1 VPVYQLE
8 DRIPEIDPSA
18 YVDANAVLI
27 GRVILKPNS
36 SVWPFVTLR
45 GDNES
50 ITIGVGSN
58 VQDGSVIHTDEGGTP
73 VIVGDNVTIGHQ
85 VMLHGCSIGAGSLI
99 GIQAVILNGAK
110 IGRNCLVGAGALVTE
125 NKEFP
130 DNSLIV
136 GAPARVIRTLSDA
149 DIARMQQG
157 TAHYVHNAE
166 RYKTGLK
173 RIDA

>member
-1 VPVYQLE
+1 MPIYQLH
-8 DRIPEIDPSA
+8 DLKPTIDASA
-18 YVDANAVLI
+18 YVDENAVVI
-27 GRVILKPNS
+27 GNVQLKANS

-45 GDNES
+45 GDNEE
-50 ITIGVGSN
+50 IVVGEGSN
-58 VQDGSVIHTDEGGTP
+58 VQDGTVIHTDKGGPP
-73 VIVGDNVTIGHQ
+73 VIIGDNVTVGHQ

-136 GAPARVIRTLSDA
+136 GVPARVIRTLTDA
-149 DIARMQQG
+149 DVSRMQRG
-157 TAHYVHNAE
+157 TAHYVHNAQS
-166 RYKTGLK
+166 YKTGLK
-173 RIDA
+173 KL